1 MGKRN
6 TFEGY
11 LRAHGGR
18 PRDTVPA
25 AVVPV
30 VLAIKGLD
38 ALLAGAGISTGKYMP
53 VGAVVLS
60 VAIKGA
66 GTGGT
71 TPLVD
76 VGLEHGTPVDDAL
89 VNGVAVDAD
98 TFTGIGTASVAGAEL
113 GVVQTEQ
120 SLITVSDGGGTNATG
135 GTFDLYITYTFDDDG
150 VVND

>member
-18 PRDTVPA
+18 PRDVLPP

-30 VLAIKGLD
+30 VLRIAGLD
-38 ALLAGAGISTGKYMP
+38 ATLPGLGILTGKFLP
-53 VGAVVLS
+53 VGAIVLG
-60 VAIKGA
+60 VAVKGN

-71 TPLVD
+71 TPLLD
-76 VGLEHGTPVDDAL
+76 VGLEHGTPVDNAL
-89 VNGVAVDAD
+89 VDGVAVDAD
-98 TFTGIGTASVAGAEL
+98 SNTEVGAGATAGAQL

-120 SLITVSDGGGTNATG
+120 SEITVSDGGGTNATG
-135 GTFDLYITYTFDDDG
+135 GTFDLLITYTFDDDG